1 VLATFGRGFYV
12 LDDYSPLRE
21 MTPANLGADTYLL
34 PLRHAYLFN
43 TIGSAPAGSASIG
56 DLAGNYTT
64 PNPPSGAVFTY
75 HVNVDPEAEETLVL
89 IIRDDGG
96 EKVRE
101 LELEAERGLQ
111 RVEWD
116 LRGDPPEA
124 SASGGGGGPG
134 GGFGQRARRG
144 PPVEPGRYVA
154 SLGWKVGEDVVEVGP
169 SRTFH
174 VIGVDW

>member
-1 VLATFGRGFYV
+1 
-12 LDDYSPLRE
+12 
-21 MTPANLGADTYLL
+21 
-34 PLRHAYLFN
+34 
-43 TIGSAPAGSASIG
+43 
-56 DLAGNYTT
+56 
-64 PNPPSGAVFTY
+64 
-75 HVNVDPEAEETLVL
+75 VDPEPEETLVL

-101 LELEAERGLQ
+101 MELEAGPGLQ

-124 SASGGGGGPG
+124 SASGGGGGQG
-134 GGFGQRARRG
+134 SGGFGQRARRG

-154 SLGWKVGEDVVEVGP
+154 SLGWRVGEDVVEVGAGR
-169 SRTFH
+169 SFH